1 MRNFQLVKINSGNRP
16 HKAAIA
22 IFLVMLVNS
31 LVCNAATP
39 TVEQEEL
46 LQKIETGSAILIID
60 VRTRGEYQ
68 SGHVPQAI
76 NIPHFE
82 LQGRLA
88 ELPDD
93 RGREIVTYCERGPRA
108 GVAEYILQQ
117 AGFTAVRHLQGDMYS
132 WRQNNLPVELP

>member
-1 MRNFQLVKINSGNRP
+1 MRNFQLLKFIPGNRP
-16 HKAAIA
+16 RKAAIA
-22 IFLVMLVNS
+22 MFLVMLVS
-31 LVCNAATP
+31 ALASHAAAP
-39 TVEQEEL
+39 IIGQKEL
-46 LQKIETGSAILIID
+46 LLEIEAGSGILIID

-88 ELPDD
+88 ELPED
-93 RGREIVTYCERGPRA
+93 RRREIVTYCERGPRA

-117 AGFTAVRHLQGDMYS
+117 AGYTAVRHLQGDMFS